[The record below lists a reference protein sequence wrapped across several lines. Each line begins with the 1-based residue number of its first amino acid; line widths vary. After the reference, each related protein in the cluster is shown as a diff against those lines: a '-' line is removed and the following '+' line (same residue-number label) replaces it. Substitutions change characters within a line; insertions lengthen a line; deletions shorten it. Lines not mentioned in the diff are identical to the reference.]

1 MTAPFSCAKI
11 QPSTGGAPGRVL
23 RPKKSGRKPT
33 SSMQH
38 RRQKIRRTQQRV
50 RRIPGNGRPAFFR
63 FQAVRHTS
71 PIVNRSTR
79 EVAFL
84 WKALTE
90 NSDLTFLMDDL
101 SSRLSASTVWSMAPA
116 TAGVQAMKTGNLSAF
131 HLAGSGRINGMGPSG
146 GSGSDA
152 NGGKALRTS
161 RLMNRIFC
169 HRFLPA
175 ESPPEGKNK
184 PQAEGQ
190 ARKPVV
196 FSHRK
201 AGKNLFPEL

>member
-1 MTAPFSCAKI
+1 MTNRFVRSKI
-11 QPSTGGAPGRVL
+11 QPSTGGTPGRVP

-101 SSRLSASTVWSMAPA
+101 SSRLSASTVWFMAPA
-116 TAGVQAMKTGNLSAF
+116 TAGVQAMKTGKPERIS
-131 HLAGSGRINGMGPSG
+131 SGRIRTDQRNGTVRRQRIRRKRRKGAPDIQAHEPHFLPSFPSG
-146 GSGSDA
+146 GISAG
-152 NGGKALRTS
+152 
-161 RLMNRIFC
+161 
-169 HRFLPA
+169 
-175 ESPPEGKNK
+175 
-184 PQAEGQ
+184 
-190 ARKPVV
+190 RK
-196 FSHRK
+196 K
-201 AGKNLFPEL
+201 QTAG